1 MAKERVLIVEDEKII
16 ALDLQRRL
24 ERFGYIICET
34 CSEGVDAI
42 EKAKLHK
49 PDIILMDIMLNGPMD
64 GIEAAKIIKQNQRI
78 PVVFLTAY
86 VDDRTL
92 ERAKTAEP
100 YGYILK
106 PFKERELYTAIDI
119 ALYKFN
125 SEQFIKKQ
133 ERLFSAI
140 LHSVNDGLIAVDN
153 DMRILFINPV
163 ASHMGGWAEE
173 ECRGK
178 PIHQVLSMIDSK
190 TLNPILPSALPEG
203 ESSNKF
209 HDVILKSR
217 LGQTYIID
225 GSITKIHQA
234 GNEIEGYV
242 IAFRDV
248 TELRKLSATVD
259 YQTSHDKLTGLGN
272 REDFV
277 KKLQSILEEMERYGG
292 AHTLLQLDVD
302 RFKIVN
308 DTSGTKAGD
317 ELLRQVATY
326 IQTLTQ
332 RNDIAARLGGD
343 EFAVVLR
350 DCVLE
355 NAIQVAQR
363 LQEAVQNHRFIWQN
377 NLFPITLSIGL
388 VPLSGED
395 SDIHMIMAAADDACY
410 IAKEEG
416 GNRIRVFQRNE
427 EKYILRRGQ
436 MEWVSKIN
444 QALKTDKFR
453 LWYQLI
459 EPIRP
464 LPGIHPKLEI
474 LIRMEGEDGSI
485 ISPGDFI
492 PSAERYGLIS
502 AIDRWVFENAIKA
515 WVQLRTENHDLVNR
529 LFSINISGATLL
541 DETFIDFAI
550 NITNHY
556 GASPGNFCLEI
567 TETSAIQNL
576 SYAIL
581 FIEKLKSHGFTFSL
595 DDFGSGFSS
604 FNYLKNLPVDYLKI
618 DGSIVQNIDESL
630 INFTMVESINSMG
643 HVIGLKTIAEF
654 ARNPSIVE
662 RLHRIGVDYAQG
674 YAIAEPKP
682 LPYNH

>member
-24 ERFGYIICET
+24 ERFGYTICET

-64 GIEAAKIIKQNQRI
+64 GIEAAKIIKQELRI

-125 SEQFIKKQ
+125 SEQQIKRQ

-153 DMRILFINPV
+153 DLTALFLNPI
-163 ASHMGGWAEE
+163 ASQISGWTEE
-173 ECRGK
+173 EARGR
-178 PIHQVLSMIDSK
+178 PIHQILSLIDSK
-190 TLNPILPSALPEG
+190 TLNPILPTMLPKE
-203 ESSNKF
+203 EVPNRF
-209 HDVILKSR
+209 RDVILKGR
-217 LGQTYIID
+217 LGQSYILD
-225 GSITKIHQA
+225 GAITKIHEA
-234 GNEIEGYV
+234 GNETEGYV
-242 IAFRDV
+242 LAFRDV

-272 REDFV
+272 REDFAI
-277 KKLQSILEEMERYGG
+277 KLQGVLEELGRFGG
-292 AHTLLQLDVD
+292 SHTLIQLDVD

-308 DTSGTKAGD
+308 DTCGTMAGD

-343 EFAVVLR
+343 EFAIILK

-355 NAIQVAQR
+355 NAQQVAQR
-363 LQEAVQNHRFIWQN
+363 LQEAVQNHNFIWQN

-388 VPLSGED
+388 VPLSSED
-395 SDIHMIMAAADDACY
+395 TDIHMVLAAADDACY

-416 GNRIRVFQRNE
+416 GNRIRIFQRNE

-444 QALKTDKFR
+444 NALEDNRFR

-459 EPIRP
+459 EPLRS

-474 LIRMEGEDGSI
+474 LIRMEHDDGSI
-485 ISPGDFI
+485 ISPGAFI

-502 AIDRWVFENAIKA
+502 AIDRWVFENSIKA
-515 WVQLRTENHDLVNR
+515 WVQLKSQNHELINR
-529 LFSINISGATLL
+529 IFSINLSGATLL
-541 DETFIDFAI
+541 DETFIDYAI
-550 NITNHY
+550 NITGQY
-556 GASPGNFCLEI
+556 GVSPGSFCLE
-567 TETSAIQNL
+567 
-576 SYAIL
+576 
-581 FIEKLKSHGFTFSL
+581 
-595 DDFGSGFSS
+595 
-604 FNYLKNLPVDYLKI
+604 
-618 DGSIVQNIDESL
+618 
-630 INFTMVESINSMG
+630 
-643 HVIGLKTIAEF
+643 
-654 ARNPSIVE
+654 
-662 RLHRIGVDYAQG
+662 
-674 YAIAEPKP
+674 
-682 LPYNH
+682 

>member
-24 ERFGYIICET
+24 ERFGYTICET

-64 GIEAAKIIKQNQRI
+64 GIEAAKIIKQELRI

-106 PFKERELYTAIDI
+106 PFKERGLYTAIDI

-125 SEQFIKKQ
+125 SEQQIKRQ

-153 DMRILFINPV
+153 DLTALFLNPV
-163 ASHMGGWAEE
+163 ASQMSGWTEE
-173 ECRGK
+173 EARGR
-178 PIHQVLSMIDSK
+178 PIHQILSLIDSK
-190 TLNPILPSALPEG
+190 TLNPILPTMLPKE
-203 ESSNKF
+203 EVPNRF
-209 HDVILKSR
+209 RDVILKGR
-217 LGQTYIID
+217 LGQSYILD
-225 GSITKIHQA
+225 GAITKIHQA
-234 GNEIEGYV
+234 GNETEGYV
-242 IAFRDV
+242 LAFRDV

-272 REDFV
+272 REDFAI
-277 KKLQSILEEMERYGG
+277 KLQGVLEELGRFGG
-292 AHTLLQLDVD
+292 SHTLIQLDVD

-308 DTSGTKAGD
+308 DTCGTMAGD

-343 EFAVVLR
+343 EFAIILK

-355 NAIQVAQR
+355 NAQQVAQR
-363 LQEAVQNHRFIWQN
+363 LQEAVQNHKFIWQN

-388 VPLSGED
+388 VPLSSED
-395 SDIHMIMAAADDACY
+395 TDIHMVLAAADDACY

-416 GNRIRVFQRNE
+416 GNRIRIFQRNE

-444 QALKTDKFR
+444 NALEDNRFR

-459 EPIRP
+459 EPLRA

-474 LIRMEGEDGSI
+474 LIRMEQDDGSI
-485 ISPGDFI
+485 ISPGAFI

-502 AIDRWVFENAIKA
+502 AIDRWVFENSIKA
-515 WVQLRTENHDLVNR
+515 WVQLKSQNHELINR
-529 LFSINISGATLL
+529 IFSINLSGATLL
-541 DETFIDFAI
+541 DETFIDYAI
-550 NITNHY
+550 NITSQY
-556 GASPGNFCLEI
+556 GVSPGSFCLDI

-576 SYAIL
+576 SYATR
-581 FIEKLKSHGFTFSL
+581 FIEILKSHGFTFSL

-643 HVIGLKTIAEF
+643 HVIGLKTVAEF
-654 ARNPSIVE
+654 ARNPSVIE

-682 LPYNH
+682 LPYSR

>member
-24 ERFGYIICET
+24 ERFGYTICGT

-64 GIEAAKIIKQNQRI
+64 GIEAAKIIKQELRI

-86 VDDRTL
+86 VDDRTI

-125 SEQFIKKQ
+125 SEQQIKRQ

-153 DMRILFINPV
+153 DLTALFLNPI
-163 ASHMGGWAEE
+163 ASQMSGWTEE
-173 ECRGK
+173 EARGR
-178 PIHQVLSMIDSK
+178 PIHQILSLIDSK
-190 TLNPILPSALPEG
+190 TLNPILPTMLPKE
-203 ESSNKF
+203 EVPNRF
-209 HDVILKSR
+209 RDVILKGR
-217 LGQTYIID
+217 LGQSYILD
-225 GSITKIHQA
+225 GAITKIHQA
-234 GNEIEGYV
+234 GNETEGYV
-242 IAFRDV
+242 LAFRDV

-272 REDFV
+272 REDFAI
-277 KKLQSILEEMERYGG
+277 KLQGVLEELGRFGG
-292 AHTLLQLDVD
+292 SHTLIQLDVD

-308 DTSGTKAGD
+308 DTCGTMAGD

-343 EFAVVLR
+343 EFAIILK

-355 NAIQVAQR
+355 NAQQVAQR
-363 LQEAVQNHRFIWQN
+363 LQEAVQNHKFIWQN

-388 VPLSGED
+388 VPLSSED
-395 SDIHMIMAAADDACY
+395 TDIHMVLAAADDACY

-416 GNRIRVFQRNE
+416 GNRIQIFQRNE
-427 EKYILRRGQ
+427 EKYILRRDQ

-444 QALKTDKFR
+444 NALEDNRFR

-459 EPIRP
+459 EPLRA

-474 LIRMEGEDGSI
+474 LIRMEHDDGSI
-485 ISPGDFI
+485 ISPGAFI

-502 AIDRWVFENAIKA
+502 AIDRWVFENSIKA
-515 WVQLRTENHDLVNR
+515 WVQLKSQNHELINR
-529 LFSINISGATLL
+529 IFSINLSGANLL
-541 DETFIDFAI
+541 DETFIDYAI
-550 NITNHY
+550 NITGQY
-556 GASPGNFCLEI
+556 GVSPGSFCLEI

-576 SYAIL
+576 SYATR

-643 HVIGLKTIAEF
+643 HVIGLKTVAEF
-654 ARNPSIVE
+654 ARNPSVIE

-682 LPYNH
+682 LPYSR